1 MALHFNK
8 AARTIIIE
16 DYAHMF
22 LMYQT
27 NECIHNS
34 YIFPNH
40 RLYGRIDGKGDAGVR
55 LIKPMLLRNVIPV
68 LYTVYQFMS
77 DKSLISL

>member
-8 AARTIIIE
+8 AARTIIIK
-16 DYAHMF
+16 DYANML

-27 NECIHNS
+27 NECIHN

-40 RLYGRIDGKGDAGVR
+40 RLYGRIDGKGDAAVR
-55 LIKPMLLRNVIPV
+55 LIKTMLLGNVIPV
-68 LYTVYQFMS
+68 LYISVYER
-77 DKSLISL
+77 